1 MSNIFKRSANDKV
14 YYSDLDINMTV
25 NWNKDLSVRNNA
37 YAVSQ
42 ALINIVTTRKGS
54 MPFDP
59 EYGSNITS
67 ELFSTMTPFMFTSLE
82 EELTNS
88 IRAYEPRVE
97 YLNVELRPSG
107 TNKNTIE
114 VTITF
119 STLYD
124 LNDTQTLSFEITT

>member
-1 MSNIFKRSANDKV
+1 MSNIFKRSINDNV

-25 NWNKDLSVRNNA
+25 NWNKDLSVRYNA

-88 IRAYEPRVE
+88 IRTYEPRVE
-97 YLNVELRPSG
+97 YLNVELRPSSA
-107 TNKNTIE
+107 NKNTIE

-119 STLYD
+119 STIYD
-124 LNDTQTLSFEITT
+124 LNDTQTLSFEIMS